1 MKKYALIA
9 LTLSSLLVLGACGK
23 KEVEEPVA
31 KKETPVATETKN
43 ENKSNEK
50 KANEKFDIEKADINQ
65 FVMSNNSNLTDFKT
79 NGENDKSLTI
89 SYNTTETFEDIQKF
103 YTSLAKE
110 LKLTET
116 SEVKSDSE
124 KSWFM
129 VGTMGDASFQFTVV
143 PEEGNTFIVLVVILA

>member
-1 MKKYALIA
+1 MKKYTLLA

-43 ENKSNEK
+43 ENKN
-50 KANEKFDIEKADINQ
+50 NEKFDIEKVDINQ

-79 NGENDKSLTI
+79 NGENDTSLTV
-89 SYNTTETFEDIQKF
+89 SYNTTETFDDIQKF
-103 YTSLAKE
+103 YTSLAKD

-129 VGTMGDASFQFTVV
+129 VGEMGDASVQFTVV